1 MESYPYPE
9 NTGVGGVDGVG
20 KLDRGLGFTDT
31 HILLEILVASLTLD
45 IGGVSH
51 V

>member
-1 MESYPYPE
+1 VNPYPE

-31 HILLEILVASLTLD
+31 HIPLEILVASLTLGV
-45 IGGVSH
+45 GGVSH

>member
-1 MESYPYPE
+1 VNSYPE

-31 HILLEILVASLTLD
+31 HILLKILVATLTLD
-45 IGGVSH
+45 IGGVLH
-51 V
+51 A

>member
-20 KLDRGLGFTDT
+20 KLDRGLGFTD
-31 HILLEILVASLTLD
+31 V
-45 IGGVSH
+45 GGVSH